1 MVRILQEGKKPYTVV
16 SLFAGI
22 GGICL
27 GFKQAGFDI
36 IWANERDVAACKT
49 YRYNFGD
56 SYLKEDDIR
65 NISVESIPDFDVLTA
80 GFPCQSFSTAGFKKG
95 FRDPRG
101 NLFFEII
108 RVIKQK
114 QPRIVFLENVENI
127 IEHDNQKTFLT
138 IFNSLSDCGYDVKY
152 RILQPLDYAGIP
164 QRRKRVFIV
173 AFRDIDDCDAFTFP
187 LEIDKKQ
194 SIDSIIDFSKKQHSS
209 YYYNTNHPSY
219 FELEKKTKTG
229 KIYSVK
235 NDGSVYC
242 SGTICPT
249 LIAGMGKFPE
259 RIPVVKDNYG
269 IRRLTIREC
278 LRFQGFPEEF
288 NISREN
294 NIEDAYKQIGN
305 SVCVPIVYR
314 VAVEIDKALRRKG
327 N

>member
-1 MVRILQEGKKPYTVV
+1 MSKVGEMMRVA

-36 IWANERDVAACKT
+36 VWANERDAAACKT
-49 YRYNFGD
+49 YRFNFGN
-56 SYLKEDDIR
+56 SYLQEGDIR
-65 NISVESIPDFDVLTA
+65 NFQAKNIPDFDVLTA

-108 RVIKQK
+108 RIVEDKR
-114 QPRIVFLENVENI
+114 PRIILLENVENI

-138 IFNSLSDCGYDVKY
+138 IFNSLSECGYDVKY
-152 RILQPLDYAGIP
+152 RTLQPFDYAGIP

-173 AFRDIDDCDAFTFP
+173 AFRDIDDCDAFSFP
-187 LEIDKKQ
+187 KEMKEKQAIDR
-194 SIDSIIDFSKKQHSS
+194 IIDFSQKQHTS
-209 YYYNTNHPSY
+209 YYYENNHPSY
-219 FELEKKTKTG
+219 PELEQKAKIG
-229 KIYSVK
+229 KIYSLK

-242 SGTICPT
+242 SGTLCPT
-249 LIAGMGKFPE
+249 LIAGMGKFPD

-278 LRFQGFPEEF
+278 LRFQGFPENF

-294 NIEDAYKQIGN
+294 SIEDAYKQIGN
-305 SVCVPIVYR
+305 SVCVPIVNR
-314 VAVEIDKALRRKG
+314 IAIEIATVLERKVL
-327 N
+327 

>member
-1 MVRILQEGKKPYTVV
+1 MRVA

-36 IWANERDVAACKT
+36 VWANERDVAACKT
-49 YRYNFGD
+49 YRFNLGD
-56 SYLKEDDIR
+56 TYLQEGDIR
-65 NISVESIPDFDVLTA
+65 IIQAKNIPDFDVLTA

-108 RVIKQK
+108 RIVEEKH
-114 QPRIVFLENVENI
+114 PRIILLENVENI

-138 IFNSLSDCGYDVKY
+138 IFNSLSECGYDVKY
-152 RILQPLDYAGIP
+152 RTMQPLDYAGIP

-173 AFRDIDDCDAFTFP
+173 AFRDIEDCDAFSFP
-187 LEIDKKQ
+187 EEIEEKQKIDK
-194 SIDSIIDFSKKQHSS
+194 IIDFSQKQHAS
-209 YYYNTNHPSY
+209 YYYENNHPSY
-219 FELEKKTKTG
+219 PELELKAKIG
-229 KIYSVK
+229 KIYFLK

-242 SGTICPT
+242 SGTLCPT
-249 LIAGMGKFPE
+249 LIAGMGKFPD

-278 LRFQGFPEEF
+278 LRFQGFPEDF
-288 NISREN
+288 NISRDN
-294 NIEDAYKQIGN
+294 TIEDAYKQIGN
-305 SVCVPIVYR
+305 SVCVPIVNR
-314 VAVEIDKALRRKG
+314 IAIEIAKVLERKVL
-327 N
+327 